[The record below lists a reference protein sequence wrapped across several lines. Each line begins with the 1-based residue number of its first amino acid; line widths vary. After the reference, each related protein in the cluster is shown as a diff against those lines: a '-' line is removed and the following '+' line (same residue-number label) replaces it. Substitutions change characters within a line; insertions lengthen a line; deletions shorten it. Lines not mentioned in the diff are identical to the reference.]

1 MGASFL
7 ARLVHRAES
16 GAGGSG
22 LESESQFGT
31 TAFFGAQP
39 RLEGPKEKAARV
51 SGSEWTALSMRS
63 RTSAETPQLEGAGQA
78 ETTPEASEDEGA

>member
-7 ARLVHRAES
+7 ARLAHRAES
-16 GAGGSG
+16 SAGSSG

-39 RLEGPKEKAARV
+39 RLELDRGGGKV
-51 SGSEWTALSMRS
+51 IIFNL
-63 RTSAETPQLEGAGQA
+63 
-78 ETTPEASEDEGA
+78 PER